1 MIDRE
6 EMRRLDAEE
15 REYAEAPE
23 ATLRRRDF
31 LERTAYA
38 AGLVGAAMLPAGT
51 LLREAAKAQAQRS
64 ALSSNGPIDHFVVV
78 CMENRSFDHYFGWYS
93 SLADATQS
101 RTYADPDKGG
111 QQVPPRHASTMGQA
125 QWQGCGHPD
134 PDHSWGG
141 GRDQLGSSRTNP
153 AAEPDGFLSGVNDEF
168 VLTYYDEGDLGFIHP
183 AGEEFAIFDRFHCS
197 LM

>member
-1 MIDRE
+1 MIDRGE
-6 EMRRLDAEE
+6 RRRLEAGE
-15 REYAEAPE
+15 REHAESPE
-23 ATLRRRDF
+23 AALRRRDF

-51 LLREAAKAQAQRS
+51 LLREAARAQAQRS
-64 ALSSNGPIDHFVVV
+64 GLSSNGPIDHFVVV

-101 RTYADPDKGG
+101 RTYADPDNGG
-111 QQVPPRHASTMGQA
+111 QQVATRHASTMGQA

-141 GRDQLGSSRTNP
+141 GRAQLGSSRDNT
-153 AAEPDGFLSGVNDEF
+153 AVEPDNFLEGSNDEF
-168 VLTYYDEGDLGFIHP
+168 ALTYY
-183 AGEEFAIFDRFHCS
+183 
-197 LM
+197 